1 MLNSPLEEGF
11 LSTNNRIALSF
22 ILFTLKINNKNNNKK
37 LCYQSPLE
45 KASVTQAI
53 TTSVKEKKKKLAH
66 ISSAHRCIEQ
76 FKY

>member
-53 TTSVKEKKKKLAH
+53 TTSVKEKKKLAH